1 MKRLRSYFGL
11 FSYVLH
17 RMYAACAE
25 LNNLHPTFM
34 GFIAF
39 LIVLFWF
46 SVEIILTSVIILTD
60 IIPFAS
66 VSPFFRVLTYS
77 WECIDAAV
85 VSAMAYSRIYE

>member
-1 MKRLRSYFGL
+1 MKRLRSYFEL

-17 RMYAACAE
+17 RMYDACAE
-25 LNNLHPTFM
+25 LNRLHPTFM

-46 SVEIILTSVIILTD
+46 SAEIVLTAVIILTD

-66 VSPFFRVLTYS
+66 VSPVFRVLTYS